1 MVTSGLNS
9 LVVILNFGS
18 LILLS
23 FLMFINPLKVNRIAN
38 LWFGALLLLWAS
50 FWIDEVVMLV
60 FRIEISNI
68 WQFIFRFFQY
78 FSPMM
83 LYISV
88 IHYSNPGFRFKRTE
102 LLHLILP
109 FFYTLMLCIFYF
121 GEHQSIRINF
131 ILILIMLG
139 QNVFYSLASWLRIRK
154 HQRKVLLFSS
164 DTSEIDLSWLE
175 RIIVVML
182 LMVLVV
188 ITYNIFFMFKSL
200 NLFMNMVLFVVI
212 YYVAYHSLRQ
222 REIYPFSDASREEI
236 ISLES
241 EPENGESKKKIISDD
256 EIINYKS
263 QLNQFMINRKPFLD
277 PDMNLIK
284 LAELFGTT
292 SHRLSYIINTGFNK
306 NFFNFIN
313 MYRVEEAK
321 SMLLDPK
328 MEQYS
333 VLGVAFEAGFN
344 SKTSFNKTFKQ
355 VTGVTPT
362 DFKKSSPVL

>member
-1 MVTSGLNS
+1 MITSGLNS

-18 LILLS
+18 LIMLS

-50 FWIDEVVMLV
+50 FWVEEIVMLV
-60 FRIEISNI
+60 FLNEISSGG
-68 WQFIFRFFQY
+68 QFALRFFQI

-83 LYISV
+83 FYVSV
-88 IHYSNPGFRFKRTE
+88 IHYSNPGFRFRRTE

-109 FFYTLMLCIFYF
+109 FIYILMLCFLYF
-121 GEHQSIRINF
+121 VDPQSSRLDF
-131 ILILIMLG
+131 TLTLIMLG
-139 QNVFYSLASWLRIRK
+139 QTVFYLLTSWLRIRK
-154 HQRKVLLFSS
+154 HQKRVLLFSS

-175 RIIVVML
+175 RIIVVIL
-182 LMVLVV
+182 LMTLIV
-188 ITYNIFFMFKSL
+188 IIYNIFFMLRSL
-200 NLFMNMVLFVVI
+200 NLFMNMILLAVI
-212 YYVAYHSLRQ
+212 YYVAYHTLWQ

-236 ISLES
+236 ISLEN
-241 EPENGESKKKIISDD
+241 EPENGESKKKMISDD
-256 EIINYKS
+256 EIINFKT
-263 QLNQFMINRKPFLD
+263 QLNQFMINRKPFID

-313 MYRVEEAK
+313 SYRVEEAK

-355 VTGVTPT
+355 FTGVTPT
-362 DFKKSSPVL
+362 DFKKSSPAL

>member
-18 LILLS
+18 LIMLS

-38 LWFGALLLLWAS
+38 LWFGTLLLLWAS
-50 FWIDEVVMLV
+50 FWVEEIVMLV
-60 FRIEISNI
+60 FLNEISSGG
-68 WQFIFRFFQY
+68 QFALRFFQI

-83 LYISV
+83 FYVSV
-88 IHYSNPGFRFKRTE
+88 IHYSNPGFRFKKTE
-102 LLHLILP
+102 LVHLILP
-109 FFYTLMLCIFYF
+109 FIYLLMLCFLYF
-121 GEHQSIRINF
+121 VDPQSSRLNF
-131 ILILIMLG
+131 TLTLIMLG
-139 QNVFYSLASWLRIRK
+139 QTVFYLLTSWLRIRK
-154 HQRKVLLFSS
+154 HQKRVLLFSS

-175 RIIVVML
+175 RIIVVIL
-182 LMVLVV
+182 LMTLIV
-188 ITYNIFFMFKSL
+188 IIYNIFFMLRSL
-200 NLFMNMVLFVVI
+200 NLFMNMILLAVI
-212 YYVAYHSLRQ
+212 YYVAYHTLWQ

-236 ISLES
+236 ISLEN
-241 EPENGESKKKIISDD
+241 EPENGESKKKMISDD
-256 EIINYKS
+256 EIINFKT
-263 QLNQFMINRKPFLD
+263 QLNQFMINRKPFID

-313 MYRVEEAK
+313 SYRVEEAK

-355 VTGVTPT
+355 FTGVTPT
-362 DFKKSSPVL
+362 DFKKSSPAL

>member
-1 MVTSGLNS
+1 
-9 LVVILNFGS
+9 
-18 LILLS
+18 
-23 FLMFINPLKVNRIAN
+23 
-38 LWFGALLLLWAS
+38 
-50 FWIDEVVMLV
+50 
-60 FRIEISNI
+60 
-68 WQFIFRFFQY
+68 
-78 FSPMM
+78 
-83 LYISV
+83 
-88 IHYSNPGFRFKRTE
+88 
-102 LLHLILP
+102 
-109 FFYTLMLCIFYF
+109 
-121 GEHQSIRINF
+121 
-131 ILILIMLG
+131 
-139 QNVFYSLASWLRIRK
+139 
-154 HQRKVLLFSS
+154 
-164 DTSEIDLSWLE
+164 
-175 RIIVVML
+175 
-182 LMVLVV
+182 
-188 ITYNIFFMFKSL
+188 
-200 NLFMNMVLFVVI
+200 MVLFVVI

-222 REIYPFSDASREEI
+222 REIYPFTDASLEEI

-328 MEQYS
+328 MTQYS
-333 VLGVAFEAGFN
+333 ILGVAFEAGFN

-355 VTGVTPT
+355 FTGVTPT
-362 DFKKSSPVL
+362 DFKKSSTAL